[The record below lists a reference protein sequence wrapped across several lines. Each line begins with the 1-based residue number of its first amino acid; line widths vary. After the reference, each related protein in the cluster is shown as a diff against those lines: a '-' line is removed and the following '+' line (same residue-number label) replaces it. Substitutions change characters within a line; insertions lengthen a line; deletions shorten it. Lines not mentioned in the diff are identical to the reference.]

1 MALGI
6 DCWDGSAS
14 QVRDFKN
21 FTGITYPLLLNGSNL
36 QNEFDLSYDYS
47 VVLGKDGQVKYRGN
61 GVQTSK
67 ITAAIESALAE

>member
-21 FTGITYPLLLNGSNL
+21 FTGITYPLLLNGSDL
-36 QNEFDLSYDYS
+36 QAEFDLNYDYS
-47 VVLGKDGQVKYRGN
+47 VVLGKTGEVKYRGG
-61 GVQTSK
+61 GVQVAK
-67 ITAAIESALAE
+67 IQQAINSALSE